1 MIKIITDSSSNIT
14 PEESK
19 ALGIGLMPLTISFG
33 TQEFRDGID
42 ISCEEFYE
50 KMQTGG
56 EFPHTSQLTEEQ
68 VEGSVMEAFENGAD
82 EVLLLPLASAL
93 SGSYER
99 CKTVAERHDR
109 VYAHDCCCTTV
120 MLKLCVLHALKMA
133 NAGAKVHEII
143 DALKELRPKLKI
155 YACLDTLE
163 NLRKGARLSTVT
175 AIIGAVLKIKPVIT
189 FSVDGKVEM
198 IGKQFGMNKAI
209 GSVVSAVD
217 KNKIDYD
224 YPVYLIYTQNDKNS
238 DALAGKLGIQYTE
251 KGNICPVIGTH
262 IGVDAAGIVYAEK

>member
-50 KMQTGG
+50 KMQAGG

-99 CKTVAERHDR
+99 CKLVAERHDH

-163 NLRKGARLSTVT
+163 NLRKGGRLSTVT
-175 AIIGAVLKIKPVIT
+175 AIIGSVLKIKPVIT

-209 GSVVSAVD
+209 GSLGSVVD

-224 YPVYLIYTQNDKNS
+224 YPVYLIYTQNDKNA
-238 DALAGKLGIQYTE
+238 DALAEKLGIEYTE

>member
-133 NAGAKVHEII
+133 NAGAKVYEII

-163 NLRKGARLSTVT
+163 NLRKGGRLSTVT
-175 AIIGAVLKIKPVIT
+175 AIIGSVLKL
-189 FSVDGKVEM
+189 S
-198 IGKQFGMNKAI
+198 
-209 GSVVSAVD
+209 
-217 KNKIDYD
+217 
-224 YPVYLIYTQNDKNS
+224 LI
-238 DALAGKLGIQYTE
+238 
-251 KGNICPVIGTH
+251 H
-262 IGVDAAGIVYAEK
+262 I